1 MSTDGRRPGDLA
13 SGQVEDRFAGGDG
26 GFAAGSEGGGSEV
39 WEKEPAVPGGW
50 EIFGT
55 RGGER
60 EAARRRVEAHPE
72 VMPPHPRPN
81 DRAEAKKRVEA
92 SSLAMQAVPV
102 ALLFMTGL
110 LLPRLFARP
119 SRFRFERRVF
129 GRRTTGPVV
138 QVALRSRNR
147 RDAMHLAELLHGQ
160 RFRGELVFE

>member
-1 MSTDGRRPGDLA
+1 MGTDGRRPGDLA
-13 SGQVEDRFAGGDG
+13 SEQVEDRFNPRNG

-39 WEKEPAVPGGW
+39 WEKEPAVAGGW

-60 EAARRRVEAHPE
+60 EAARRRVESHPE
-72 VMPPHPRPN
+72 VMPPHPKPT
-81 DRAEAKKRVEA
+81 DRAEVKKRVEA

-102 ALLFMTGL
+102 ALLFAAGL
-110 LLPRLFARP
+110 LLPRLFTRP
-119 SRFRFERRVF
+119 SRLERRFF

-147 RDAMHLAELLHGQ
+147 RDALRLAELLHGQ